1 MKTVFITLI
10 GLSILPFILLQS
22 ANAQSQN
29 TTQFQMTSVSIYLD
43 ENNTIKELT
52 NTTETV
58 QTLDEAIAI
67 TNAGLTGT
75 GGKTMGKT
83 MIVVNNSTQLVDN
96 SVANVILEKI
106 LRDKVENSEN
116 PPPIVRMHGI
126 WVYLGGGDS
135 YHIQGAIE

>member
-1 MKTVFITLI
+1 MRTLFIALI
-10 GLSILPFILLQS
+10 GLSILPFVLLQS
-22 ANAQSQN
+22 ANAQPQN

-43 ENNTIKELT
+43 ENYTITELT
-52 NTTETV
+52 NTTKTV
-58 QTLDEAIAI
+58 QTLDEAFAI

-75 GGKTMGKT
+75 GGKTM
-83 MIVVNNSTQLVDN
+83 IVTNNSTQLVDN
-96 SVANVILEKI
+96 SLANTVLEKI

-135 YHIQGAIE
+135 YHIQTAVE